1 MQDTTNQN
9 VSQDINDI
17 NISEKEA
24 LGIATDA
31 KTRDEVGELIDYATM
46 RMEIDKL
53 EKNMDSSAT
62 IKMKDDTLT
71 IDRSNGTP
79 VYKIN
84 GKPTDKETVQK
95 MLIERT
101 DAREILRDIREETRR
116 AIERRR
122 KELRAK
128 EAMSRLNNAKILA
141 SDAKDTPGDEDDI
154 VADNLMKKAMADIDQ
169 NR

>member
-17 NISEKEA
+17 NNSEKEA

-101 DAREILRDIREETRR
+101 DARDILRDIREETRR

>member
-24 LGIATDA
+24 LGIATDT